1 MTTNAEIEERWVEAW
16 NDLFD
21 IVGERWQVDCLL
33 PDGLIV
39 DTETCKG
46 WLQESA
52 YQGYCL
58 KVEEGRV
65 KGKRGIVVLRFKEGK
80 SI

>member
-1 MTTNAEIEERWVEAW
+1 MTSNTEIEERWIEAW

-21 IVGERWQVDCLL
+21 IVGERWQVNCLL

-39 DTETCKG
+39 NIEACKS

-58 KVEEGRV
+58 RVKEGWV
-65 KGKRGIVVLRFKEGK
+65 KGKHGIVVSRFKEGE
-80 SI
+80 SV

>member
-1 MTTNAEIEERWVEAW
+1 MATNAEIEERWIEAW

-21 IVGERWQVDCLL
+21 IVEERWRVSCLL
-33 PDGLIV
+33 PDGSIV

-58 KVEEGRV
+58 KVEEGWV
-65 KGKRGIVVLRFKEGK
+65 NGERGIVALRFKESK
-80 SI
+80 SL

>member
-1 MTTNAEIEERWVEAW
+1 MTTNTEIEERWVEAW

-21 IVGERWQVDCLL
+21 IVGERWQVNCLL
-33 PDGLIV
+33 PDGSNV
-39 DTETCKG
+39 DIETCKS

-58 KVEEGRV
+58 RVKEGWV
-65 KGKRGIVVLRFKEGK
+65 KGKQGIVVSRFKEGE
-80 SI
+80 SV